1 MTREVRAA
9 KNEALFREVNERI
22 KDLALDQLSDWSDV
36 LCECSDP
43 HCAATMQ
50 VTIGEYEAVRAN
62 GTRFALVAGHEDRS
76 IERVVDR
83 NERFIVVEKTEPSA
97 AAEARRNDPRA

>member
-1 MTREVRAA
+1 MTRELRAA
-9 KNEALFREVNERI
+9 KNEALFRDVNERI
-22 KDLALDQLSDWSDV
+22 KDLALAQLGDWSDV

-43 HCAATMQ
+43 DCAATIQ

-62 GTRFALVAGHEDRS
+62 GTSFALVAGHEDPS